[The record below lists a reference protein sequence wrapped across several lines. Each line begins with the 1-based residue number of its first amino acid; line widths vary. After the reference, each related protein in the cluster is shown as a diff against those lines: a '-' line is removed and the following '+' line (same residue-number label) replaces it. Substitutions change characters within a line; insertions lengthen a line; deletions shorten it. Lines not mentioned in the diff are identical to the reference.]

1 MEDTFFEDDEHI
13 FFDGDNIPKQSKLN
27 DYSTT
32 CCTYTIKQIRS
43 VNIKGESGFY
53 IDNKKIKL
61 VGIVRTIHKLENSV
75 SYTIEDGTGAIDVRV
90 WEPNV
95 YCDTLMDSNRYVSVY
110 GRIYVL
116 NNKLVTV
123 TVHRIFVVEDPME
136 ITLHLLECIYTHL
149 VNGKA
154 ETVLGLFERKHSGSD
169 NPNESIVKRAIH
181 ECSSNKGG
189 AYIHTVVVQ
198 LQGVMQEEQI
208 MKIISK
214 LMNQNL
220 VYKTFD
226 NNHYALADGI

>member
-1 MEDTFFEDDEHI
+1 M
-13 FFDGDNIPKQSKLN
+13 Q
-27 DYSTT
+27 
-32 CCTYTIKQIRS
+32 
-43 VNIKGESGFY
+43 
-53 IDNKKIKL
+53 IKL

-75 SYTIEDGTGAIDVRV
+75 SYTIEDGTGAIDVRA

-110 GRIYVL
+110 GRIYVP
-116 NNKLVTV
+116 NNTLVAVTV
-123 TVHRIFVVEDPME
+123 QRIFVVEDPME

-154 ETVLGLFERKHSGSD
+154 ETVV
-169 NPNESIVKRAIH
+169 IKRAIY

-189 AYIHTVVVQ
+189 AYIHAVVVQ
-198 LQGVMQEEQI
+198 LQGVMQEEQV

-220 VYKTFD
+220 VYNTFD
-226 NNHYALADGI
+226 SNHYALAYGI